1 MTVFSEQVGLQNV
14 YTPLPLNI
22 HIIFSI
28 FATIVLLIQFVRKNR
43 VCYLLAAMAIDATLI
58 THFTFENKNV
68 ILVLEI
74 IELALVAGCIIDIA
88 VAYVKKR
95 RKMRDEKKQKSLLES
110 QQKER
115 EKKEVISDEDVLDKA
130 FDSELNDFDNG
141 EK

>member
-14 YTPLPLNI
+14 YTPLPLDI

-28 FATIVLLIQFVRKNR
+28 FATIVLLIQFVRKKR
-43 VCYLLAAMAIDATLI
+43 VCYLLAALAIDATLI

-68 ILVLEI
+68 ISVLEI

>member
-14 YTPLPLNI
+14 YTPLPLDI

-28 FATIVLLIQFVRKNR
+28 FATIVLLIQFVRKKR
-43 VCYLLAAMAIDATLI
+43 VCYLLAALAIDATLI

-95 RKMRDEKKQKSLLES
+95 KKLRDEKKQKSLLES

-115 EKKEVISDEDVLDKA
+115 EKKEVISDADVLDKA
-130 FDSELNDFDNG
+130 FDSELNDFDNS

>member
-88 VAYVKKR
+88 IAYVKKR
-95 RKMRDEKKQKSLLES
+95 KKLRDEKKQKSLLES

-115 EKKEVISDEDVLDKA
+115 EKKEVISDADVLDKA
-130 FDSELNDFDNG
+130 FDSELNDFDNS